1 MNKKVLTGCL
11 ALAVCLSASAPLYRY
26 LTLNESNPDLS
37 ALQSNSLLTDKVPSE
52 AKVLRNDYLELRKL
66 YLDDSESL
74 SEPQNTTLQ
83 ATATAAAGA
92 DTAAKTAAG
101 TSEKTSAA
109 PAKATAATKTA
120 AKKSVSKPKTLQKA
134 TASSSRGTTATASKS
149 SSKTSA
155 VINTAKSYI
164 GVPYVWGGASPSGF
178 DCSGFTQYVLKKNGI
193 TIPRVTSDQ
202 FKTGVS
208 VSKSNLRAGDLV
220 FFTTYK
226 AGPSHVGFYIGN
238 GNFIHASS
246 SKGVTISSLSN
257 SYFADRYLGA
267 RRVI

>member
-11 ALAVCLSASAPLYRY
+11 ALTVCLSASAPIYKY
-26 LTLNESNPDLS
+26 LTLNNTNADLS
-37 ALQSNSLLTDKVPSE
+37 ALQSNSLLLDRIPTE
-52 AKVLRNDYLELRKL
+52 AEILKDENLELRKL
-66 YLDDSESL
+66 YFNGYETSKES
-74 SEPQNTTLQ
+74 QNANVMAAVTT
-83 ATATAAAGA
+83 TAVAAADSKA
-92 DTAAKTAAG
+92 SVNAAKKPA
-101 TSEKTSAA
+101 AA
-109 PAKATAATKTA
+109 PAKTAS
-120 AKKSVSKPKTLQKA
+120 KKSVSKPKTVKRTA
-134 TASSSRGTTATASKS
+134 ASSSRGSTPAAPTSKA
-149 SSKTSA
+149 KA
-155 VINTAKSYI
+155 VINTAKSYM
-164 GVPYVWGGASPSGF
+164 GVPYVWGGTSPSGF

-193 TIPRVTSDQ
+193 SIPRVTSDQ

-208 VSKSNLRAGDLV
+208 VSKANLRVGDLV